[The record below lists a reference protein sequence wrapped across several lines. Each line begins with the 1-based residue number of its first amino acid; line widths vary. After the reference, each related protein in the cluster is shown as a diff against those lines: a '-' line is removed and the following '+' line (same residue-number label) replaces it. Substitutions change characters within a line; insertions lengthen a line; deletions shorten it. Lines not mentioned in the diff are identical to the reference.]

1 MSAGRPGSC
10 GWGGAR
16 TRPVFFAEIGS
27 VPRRDRFSSAS
38 RSVEFR
44 TEIGPAGSRPA
55 AGVTR
60 RASLHETGISA
71 RVQRARRRT
80 HAEMSSSMCRGGAP
94 VGMFLRGRR
103 TGLLGQRPPCLTA
116 LFLRGR
122 GTGPAPG
129 PRRRRR
135 TRTGMLTSAGP
146 PAADP
151 EGGGGH
157 ARNALVGQTTSAGG
171 TTPPPT
177 GSSPGAR
184 AASLC
189 STAPGLR
196 NTFSLIVN
204 IPDRRRPARR
214 RRPRDEG
221 SRDGTDL
228 EPELNRSRR
237 GIRPISAKGRVGEA
251 KERERGERSRG
262 APRSAAGRL
271 AVRPPAP
278 RRSRRN
284 SRAPLPWEGD

>member
-1 MSAGRPGSC
+1 MRGGRIRA
-10 GWGGAR
+10 GGAA
-16 TRPVFFAEIGS
+16 PG
-27 VPRRDRFSSAS
+27 PGPSSS
-38 RSVEFR
+38 PRSVQFR
-44 TEIGPAGSRPA
+44 IEIGPAGSRPA

-71 RVQRARRRT
+71 RVQRGRRRT

-94 VGMFLRGRR
+94 VGLFLRGLR

-157 ARNALVGQTTSAGG
+157 ARNALVGQNTSAGG

-251 KERERGERSRG
+251 KERGRGETP
-262 APRSAAGRL
+262 AEHPGRL
-271 AVRPPAP
+271 WADSPSDLPAP

>member
-1 MSAGRPGSC
+1 MRGGRIRA
-10 GWGGAR
+10 GGAAPGPGPSSSPR
-16 TRPVFFAEIGS
+16 SVQFRIEIGR
-27 VPRRDRFSSAS
+27 VPHRDRS
-38 RSVEFR
+38 
-44 TEIGPAGSRPA
+44 G
-55 AGVTR
+55 GVTPGCR
-60 RASLHETGISA
+60 GHETGISA
-71 RVQRARRRT
+71 RDRHFRASQRGRRRT

-251 KERERGERSRG
+251 KERGRGETP
-262 APRSAAGRL
+262 AEHPGRL
-271 AVRPPAP
+271 WADSPSDLPAP

>member
-10 GWGGAR
+10 GWGGSR

-71 RVQRARRRT
+71 RVQRGRRRT

-262 APRSAAGRL
+262 APRSAAGGL

>member
-1 MSAGRPGSC
+1 MTGISDERGRRACGAAGFVRVGRLPDP
-10 GWGGAR
+10 AR
-16 TRPVFFAEIGS
+16 LL
-27 VPRRDRFSSAS
+27 RRDRFSSAP
-38 RSVEFR
+38 RSVQFR
-44 TEIGPAGSRPA
+44 IEIGPVGSRPA

-71 RVQRARRRT
+71 RVQRGRRRT

-94 VGMFLRGRR
+94 VG
-103 TGLLGQRPPCLTA
+103 

-135 TRTGMLTSAGP
+135 TRTGMLTSAGL

-151 EGGGGH
+151 GGGGGH
-157 ARNALVGQTTSAGG
+157 ARNARVGQTTSAGR

-189 STAPGLR
+189 STAPGPR

-214 RRPRDEG
+214 QRSRDEG
-221 SRDGTDL
+221 PRVGTDL

-237 GIRPISAKGRVGEA
+237 GEEECGGRRPRPDPAASAIGPRAGARGR
-251 KERERGERSRG
+251 RRRRGG
-262 APRSAAGRL
+262 
-271 AVRPPAP
+271 
-278 RRSRRN
+278 RSRRRPPRRRGP
-284 SRAPLPWEGD
+284 SAPRPARRPPRRAPGS